1 MNILDIYKE
10 LKRSYKNY
18 IGSFVSIKDERIRK
32 EVSEAIQSEKLWP
45 DALIQFNRCQSND
58 QKWLPYP

>member
-45 DALIQFNRCQSND
+45 DALIQFNPN
-58 QKWLPYP
+58 